1 MFFPIELL
9 QVPVS
14 VGSLFL
20 SYFFAIYFFNN
31 RLYLRHLAMLSLF
44 FKMPIEKNFWSILR
58 FLVKLELFLTIF
70 LPSKILLN
78 NNIYE
83 KSTILWAF
91 YTVMLSLFFWV
102 FLISDNVY
110 FFSLSILYFILHIE
124 ILVFALLIKNDY
136 LKINLLFSLG
146 LSHEEFDEIVFFFLG
161 NTHFKT
167 LLSSAAAVGTAG
179 VVTIAE
185 MSREYSI
192 ASSESFEM
200 YHTGVKKAEAAL
212 QAHDIKF
219 EQIEAT
225 KKQIECDRIKN
236 FEYFRE
242 KGFSLEKS
250 FSKASTIAD
259 NGYASVQKSYSALSQ
274 EKPRNIVDSLID
286 LDKRRLADFDKAIS
300 KQPLYNIIPQIKDF
314 LKK

>member
-44 FKMPIEKNFWSILR
+44 FKIPIEKNFWSILR

-110 FFSLSILYFILHIE
+110 FFSLSMLYFILHIE
-124 ILVFALLIKNDY
+124 ILVFALLIKNDF
-136 LKINLLFSLG
+136 LKVNLLFSLG

-161 NTHFKT
+161 NTHFKII
-167 LLSSAAAVGTAG
+167 LSSAAAVGTAG
-179 VVTIAE
+179 VITIAE
-185 MSREYSI
+185 MSREYSV
-192 ASSESFEM
+192 ASAESLM
-200 YHTGVKKAEAAL
+200 TYNQDVKDAKEAI
-212 QAHDIKF
+212 QVY
-219 EQIEAT
+219 EQIAVE
-225 KKQIECDRIKN
+225 KSQSFPKNFKEN

-242 KGFSLEKS
+242 KGFSLEQA
-250 FSKASTIAD
+250 FSKAESIAD
-259 NGYASVQKSYSALSQ
+259 KSYPQ
-274 EKPRNIVDSLID
+274 VKQPPYIVDSLID
-286 LDKRRLADFDKAIS
+286 LGKKRRVDFDKVLS
-300 KQPLYNIIPQIKDF
+300 KQPLYSLIPHIKDL